1 MSGQFNSASDY
12 LRSLNE
18 MANGDYSSF
27 YRNLNGQ
34 IMFPEPG
41 NIQADQ
47 DFDRRPEPPPKD
59 V

>member
-1 MSGQFNSASDY
+1 MSGQFNYASDY

-41 NIQADQ
+41 SIQADQ
-47 DFDRRPEPPPKD
+47 ERPEPPASPQ
-59 V
+59 